1 MSYTVKSSERLRKS
15 GADFETKSLLYLMNF
30 HSSDIEPHYFIVDF
44 FNDLTGM
51 DRLGDNLIDVQSK
64 AKSNACAKE
73 IGRELVTL
81 YKNYLSDFHFTE
93 YILFLGGVPASFRED
108 DTKTEFYLEN
118 VKKEAKESLIS
129 GLKEEI
135 NTKEYTKKLPFNQEK
150 FDEFIDKVLF
160 VINDKT
166 EKEYIKGIIKT
177 EKINK
182 VLDENKLIAIFNE
195 IRDRQASKKNTNNI
209 EGITIQVPFD
219 ALNYGRHLTADEIR
233 LFIVN
238 RLLLGNPFESGT
250 PSTFLT
256 EVLKNM
262 PPERIHEE
270 SDNCRFSIAR
280 VLFNKN
286 SSDNFWKLFE
296 NIYITIKQL
305 TKSSSL
311 NDIYKKLDE
320 NLIQNCP
327 FLDILST
334 KYLISA
340 IRDGIYDN

>member
-1 MSYTVKSSERLRKS
+1 MSYTVRSSEKLRKS

-64 AKSNACAKE
+64 AKGNACAKE

-81 YKNYLSDFHFTE
+81 YKNYLSGFHFTE
-93 YILFLGGVPASFRED
+93 YILFLGGVPASFRAD

-135 NTKEYTKKLPFNQEK
+135 NKKEYTKNLPFNQAIFDK
-150 FDEFIDKVLF
+150 FIKTVLF
-160 VINDKT
+160 VINDKP
-166 EKEYIKGIIKT
+166 EQEYVKGIIKT
-177 EKINK
+177 EEINI
-182 VLDENKLIAIFNE
+182 VLDESKLIAIFNE

-209 EGITIQVPFD
+209 EGITIQVPID

-233 LFIVN
+233 LLIVN
-238 RLLLGNPFESGT
+238 RLLLNNPFNSGIPT
-250 PSTFLT
+250 TFCS

-262 PPERIHEE
+262 PPERMQNET
-270 SDNCRFSIAR
+270 DNCRFSIAK

-320 NLIQNCP
+320 NLIQNFP
-327 FLDILST
+327 FLDILSI

-340 IRDGIYDN
+340 IKDGIYDN